1 MLNEKEE
8 ELNDLKSKS
17 EGIERKKSESDLTP
31 EEVKELKDMFVQLQD
46 EYEEYK
52 KSAEE
57 KIKNYINDCDKF
69 FNEAKE
75 LKEKNIKLESE
86 ISLKND
92 KIENLENEKRL
103 NEKRLE
109 EKKENEESKMKDI
122 YA

>member
-75 LKEKNIKLESE
+75 LKEKNIKL
-86 ISLKND
+86 
-92 KIENLENEKRL
+92 L
-103 NEKRLE
+103 NFF
-109 EKKENEESKMKDI
+109 
-122 YA
+122 